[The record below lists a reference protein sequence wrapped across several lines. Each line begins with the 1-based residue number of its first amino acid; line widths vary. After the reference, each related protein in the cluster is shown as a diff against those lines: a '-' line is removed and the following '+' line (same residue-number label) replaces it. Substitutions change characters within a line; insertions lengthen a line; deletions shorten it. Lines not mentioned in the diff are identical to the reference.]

1 MKENIDW
8 QMLKSEYTEGTLTL
22 TALAEKYNLSYYVL
36 VRRAG
41 MERWREA
48 RQRFRNPESVRK
60 DYSVGDI
67 ADQLNRKLQQWVEDP
82 DSVNIAD
89 IDKAAGVLKKLQDM
103 KRSDQEEAPV
113 IYLSHQIPRHEGDNP
128 LHPDSRTES
137 MG

>member
-1 MKENIDW
+1 MNANIDW
-8 QMLKSEYTEGTLTL
+8 QGLKSEYIEGSLTL
-22 TALAEKYNLSYYVL
+22 TALAEKYDLSYSVL

-48 RQRFRNPESVRK
+48 RQKFRNPERVRK

-67 ADQLNRKLQQWVEDP
+67 ADQLNRKLRQWVEDP

-103 KRSDQEEAPV
+103 KRSDEDETPI
-113 IYLSHQIPRHEGDNP
+113 IYLSHQIPRHQA
-128 LHPDSRTES
+128 
-137 MG
+137 